1 MSDKESAMDDTLTPE
16 QIEEG
21 RRLFTNIALPLGT
34 DMLLDWLSENFS
46 ALLTTAERAVVERD
60 VLLLQLKHAEQAI
73 YERDALRA
81 EVERLR
87 GALTVLVAPANG
99 YDGIPPRKYFGDTDF
114 ELRYPDD
121 LIIEVQLGAL
131 RKARAS
137 LNGGKTDG

>member
-1 MSDKESAMDDTLTPE
+1 MTETSKPKRQRIRWGDNDRYWGPFTYSRDTRGYRSFAM
-16 QIEEG
+16 
-21 RRLFTNIALPLGT
+21 
-34 DMLLDWLSENFS
+34 
-46 ALLTTAERAVVERD
+46 
-60 VLLLQLKHAEQAI
+60 LLQLKHVEQAI

>member
-1 MSDKESAMDDTLTPE
+1 MDDTLTPAE
-16 QIEEG
+16 
-21 RRLFTNIALPLGT
+21 LH
-34 DMLLDWLSENFS
+34 DLLARS
-46 ALLTTAERAVVERD
+46 
-60 VLLLQLKHAEQAI
+60 
-73 YERDALRA
+73 RA
-81 EVERLR
+81 EVDRLR
-87 GALTVLVAPANG
+87 EALTVLVAPANG

>member
-1 MSDKESAMDDTLTPE
+1 MDDTLTPAE
-16 QIEEG
+16 
-21 RRLFTNIALPLGT
+21 LH
-34 DMLLDWLSENFS
+34 DLLARS
-46 ALLTTAERAVVERD
+46 
-60 VLLLQLKHAEQAI
+60 
-73 YERDALRA
+73 RA

>member
-1 MSDKESAMDDTLTPE
+1 MSDKESTMDDTLTPAE
-16 QIEEG
+16 
-21 RRLFTNIALPLGT
+21 LH
-34 DMLLDWLSENFS
+34 DLLARSR
-46 ALLTTAERAVVERD
+46 AERN
-60 VLLLQLKHAEQAI
+60 
-73 YERDALRA
+73 ALRA